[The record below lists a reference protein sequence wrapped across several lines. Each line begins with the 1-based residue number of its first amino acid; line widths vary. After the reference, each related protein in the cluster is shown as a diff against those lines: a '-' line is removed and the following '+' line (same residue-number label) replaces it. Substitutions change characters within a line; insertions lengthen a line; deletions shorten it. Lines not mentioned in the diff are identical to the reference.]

1 MIIGSGVVLLLMII
15 GIPCVLGTAFFQMLH
30 MKATVKM
37 GYVFGW
43 LVMLAFFEVVT
54 VPLAFA
60 EKSLTEV
67 TWIYTVIIMSLGILY
82 LGSCIWKKKK
92 IWQFSM
98 NISDIN
104 IYAVLAIIIFLLQI
118 VVAIFF
124 VHMDADD
131 AYYIGTANTSLST
144 DTLFL
149 VEPDTGYPSY
159 AVNTRYAFSAI
170 MVFWAYLSKITGI
183 HPLII
188 AHTII
193 PIVFISISYILWWEV
208 GKCLLKGNEKR
219 WIFFLLINVINVF
232 GNTSVYTQ
240 SSFLLFRIWQGKAL
254 LPNIILP
261 SFLYFFLMLFGNK
274 SLNRQW
280 FTIFVTVLAAC
291 CCSSM
296 AVPLGAMVVGT
307 GTCILVL
314 TKRDWKIFLYGFMCC
329 IPCLVIGICYLVM

>member
-1 MIIGSGVVLLLMII
+1 MIIGYVVLLLILI
-15 GIPCVLGTAFFQMLH
+15 CVPWVLGTAFFQIVH
-30 MKATVKM
+30 MKATIKM
-37 GYVFGW
+37 EYVFGW
-43 LVMLAFFEVVT
+43 LVILAFFEVVT
-54 VPLAFA
+54 VSLAFA

-67 TWIYTVIIMSLGILY
+67 TWIYTVTIMFL
-82 LGSCIWKKKK
+82 CICYVGRCIRKKKK

-104 IYAVLAIIIFLLQI
+104 IYAALASITFLLQI
-118 VVAIFF
+118 VAAVFF

-149 VEPDTGYPSY
+149 IEPDTGYASY

-170 MVFWAYLSKITGI
+170 MVFWSYLSKITGI

-208 GKCLLKGNEKR
+208 GKCLLKGKEQR

-261 SFLYFFLMLFGNK
+261 SFLYFFLKLYGNNCLK
-274 SLNRQW
+274 RQW
-280 FTIFVTVLAAC
+280 LTILITVLAAC

-296 AVPLGAMVVGT
+296 VVPLGAMVIGT

-314 TKRDWKIFLYGFMCC
+314 AKRDWKIFLYGLLCC
-329 IPCLVIGICYLVM
+329 IPCLIIGICYLII

>member
-15 GIPCVLGTAFFQMLH
+15 GIPYVLGTAFFQMLH

-67 TWIYTVIIMSLGILY
+67 TWIYTVIIMSLCILY
-82 LGSCIWKKKK
+82 LGSCIWKKEK

-104 IYAVLAIIIFLLQI
+104 IYAVLAIIIFILQI

-193 PIVFISISYILWWEV
+193 PIVFIAISYILWWEV

-219 WIFFLLINVINVF
+219 WIFFLLLNVINVF

-261 SFLYFFLMLFGNK
+261 SFLYFFLMLFVNK

>member
-1 MIIGSGVVLLLMII
+1 MIIGSGFVLLLMII
-15 GIPCVLGTAFFQMLH
+15 GIPYVLGTAFFQMLH

-67 TWIYTVIIMSLGILY
+67 TWIYTVIIMSLCILY
-82 LGSCIWKKKK
+82 LGSCIWKKEK

-104 IYAVLAIIIFLLQI
+104 IYAVLAIIIFILQI

-208 GKCLLKGNEKR
+208 GKCLLKGNKKR
-219 WIFFLLINVINVF
+219 WIFFLLLNVINVF

-261 SFLYFFLMLFGNK
+261 SFLYFFIMLFGNK

>member
-1 MIIGSGVVLLLMII
+1 MIIGYVVLLLILI
-15 GIPCVLGTAFFQMLH
+15 CVPWVLGTAFFQIVH
-30 MKATVKM
+30 MKATIKM
-37 GYVFGW
+37 EYVFGW
-43 LVMLAFFEVVT
+43 LVILAFFEVVT

-67 TWIYTVIIMSLGILY
+67 TWIYTVTIMFL
-82 LGSCIWKKKK
+82 CICYVGRCIRKKKK

-104 IYAVLAIIIFLLQI
+104 IYAALASITFLLQI
-118 VVAIFF
+118 VAAVFF

-149 VEPDTGYPSY
+149 FEPDTGYASY

-170 MVFWAYLSKITGI
+170 MVFWSYLSKITGI

-208 GKCLLKGNEKR
+208 GKCLLKGKEQR

-261 SFLYFFLMLFGNK
+261 SFLYFFLKLYGNNCLK
-274 SLNRQW
+274 RQW
-280 FTIFVTVLAAC
+280 LTILITVLAAC

-296 AVPLGAMVVGT
+296 VVPLGAMVIGT

-314 TKRDWKIFLYGFMCC
+314 AKRDWKIFLYGLLCC
-329 IPCLVIGICYLVM
+329 IPCLIIGICYLII

>member
-1 MIIGSGVVLLLMII
+1 MIIGSIVLLLMIVGVPSILGI
-15 GIPCVLGTAFFQMLH
+15 GFFDFLGV
-30 MKATVKM
+30 KATVKM
-37 GYVFGW
+37 EYVFGW
-43 LVMLAFFEVVT
+43 LVMLAIFEVVT

-67 TWIYTVIIMSLGILY
+67 TWIYTVMMMFLCICYVGK
-82 LGSCIWKKKK
+82 CIWKKEK